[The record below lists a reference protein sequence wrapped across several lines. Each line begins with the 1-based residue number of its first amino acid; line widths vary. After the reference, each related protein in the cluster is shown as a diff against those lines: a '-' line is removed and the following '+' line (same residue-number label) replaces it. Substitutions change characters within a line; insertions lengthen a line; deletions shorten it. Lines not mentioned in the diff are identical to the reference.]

1 MSEVKYDRQQIN
13 AEIISAQAETIVTK
27 KDGGTYNGA
36 EIIFKAFG
44 EVKSIGIHEKAFGFK
59 PELKSQIES
68 LSQGQKATINRYRKQ
83 GDKFWNVDSIVDGH
97 VQKQAPVSGNAAKNF
112 SGSVNPAAI
121 GQAINLG
128 IDAGLSLDDLLDH
141 AKAKAIWDKLEAV
154 KKVMNDVAEGKF
166 PDTPSTP
173 ATPPS
178 DDIPF

>member
-27 KDGGTYNGA
+27 KDGGTYPGA

-59 PELKSQIES
+59 PELKRQVEA

-83 GDKFWNVDSIVDGH
+83 GEKFWNVDSIVDGH
-97 VQKQAPVSGNAAKNF
+97 VQKQAQSSGNTAKNF

-121 GQAINLG
+121 GQAINLAV
-128 IDAGLSLDDLLDH
+128 DSGLSLDNLLDP

-154 KKVMNDVAEGKF
+154 KKVMNDVAEGKAAEA
-166 PDTPSTP
+166 PK
-173 ATPPS
+173 AETPPPV
-178 DDIPF
+178 DIPF